1 MLTHDAL
8 MPILNGAS
16 RIPAVQKQRTKLQPA
31 AKTPYLWLAA
41 CRQDGL
47 AKVVSLI
54 MGGCRG
60 QRLQDGRKRHTG
72 DNAQSPDFKP
82 IEHLWKDLEMAA
94 YRCSPSNLTELERIC
109 KSRKS
114 RFDISLCT
122 FCPKSAE
129 IGASSP
135 ATPLKITA
143 TTGKG
148 SEESQNLYPSV
159 GSVQS
164 SSWRGDVKTVL
175 KSPQIEPLKAESGVI
190 PGSLTNRVRMRIA
203 TMNGQ
208 LTATPSPQ
216 IGVYIF
222 FMTSLYCFKH

>member
-72 DNAQSPDFKP
+72 DNA
-82 IEHLWKDLEMAA
+82 
-94 YRCSPSNLTELERIC
+94 
-109 KSRKS
+109 KS

-175 KSPQIEPLKAESGVI
+175 KSPQIEPLKAESGGGESLEKSKWSSQEYAQFSFWMNSYGCAVI